1 MFFIFSYLDCLSVGL
16 AHGLRVINS
25 IYRLMEENGRITSI
39 LLGSSQDKEDKD
51 SFDELINYS

>member
-1 MFFIFSYLDCLSVGL
+1 MGL